1 MVWIPAFVLGVFRP
15 RIYLPV
21 GLREEEQRC
30 ILLHERTHLKRLD
43 HLTRLAAFAALCLH
57 WFNPLVWVAFYL
69 SGRDMEMSCDEAVIK
84 ALGTSSKK
92 TYSSSLLT
100 LAVGRRFIPG
110 APLAFWRRGY
120 QRPGQK
126 CSRLPQTRFLA
137 DTAGGSGYRGG
148 RCGTDDRSRR
158 KDTFL

>member
-1 MVWIPAFVLGVFRP
+1 MNAA
-15 RIYLPV
+15 
-21 GLREEEQRC
+21 
-30 ILLHERTHLKRLD
+30 HLKRLD

-84 ALGTSSKK
+84 ALGTGSKK

-110 APLAFWRRGY
+110 LLSPLEKGIPKAGSKMF
-120 QRPGQK
+120 
-126 CSRLPQTRFLA
+126 SV
-137 DTAGGSGYRGG
+137 TANPLSG
-148 RCGTDDRSRR
+148 
-158 KDTFL
+158 